1 MKTDDLL
8 PCPFCNGK
16 FIPEHP
22 KMRGCMP
29 FTSEPKLE
37 QLTEY
42 RGYRVSCYGCGVGT
56 WDGMRY
62 TKEEAVSAWNT
73 RYPYEN

>member
-1 MKTDDLL
+1 
-8 PCPFCNGK
+8 
-16 FIPEHP
+16 
-22 KMRGCMP
+22 MRGCMP